1 MAAQALPCKFFRVAR
16 PGCGVYRGASCTSA
30 VPALKTARQ
39 LVEDALDQVT
49 SLSVPQ
55 LQQRLGAPGLK
66 LVDLREP
73 DERLRHGSIPG
84 ALHVPRGLLEFKA
97 DPASPWAD
105 PALAA
110 PGPWVLFC
118 GVGWRSALAALALQ
132 EMGFSDVAH
141 LDGGFTAWRD
151 AGGAVELD
159 RVIPDAKTAV

>member
-1 MAAQALPCKFFRVAR
+1 MATPQ
-16 PGCGVYRGASCTSA
+16 SCAPT
-30 VPALKTARQ
+30 LKTARQ
-39 LVEDALDQVT
+39 LVDDALAQVT

-55 LQQRLGAPGLK
+55 LQQRLGAPDLK

-105 PALAA
+105 PALCA

-118 GVGWRSALAALALQ
+118 GIGWRSALAAQALQ
-132 EMGFSDVAH
+132 QMGFADVAH
-141 LDGGFTAWRD
+141 LGGGFTAWRD
-151 AGGAVELD
+151 AGG
-159 RVIPDAKTAV
+159 VIEPVGTPREP